1 MAGYEV
7 HDFDDGSTVM
17 PAKVIERAIERRL
30 SPIPGVRKVRTTV
43 AGGEAKVKVVA
54 RQGEPADE
62 LHDLVDDALGLDFW
76 IDLGMAD
83 MTYTVIIEGAKPRR
97 S

>member
-1 MAGYEV
+1 MARRDEN
-7 HDFDDGSTVM
+7 DFDEA
-17 PAKVIERAIERRL
+17 PHAAPPKVIERAIERRL
-30 SPIPGVRKVRTTV
+30 SPIPGVRKVRTKV

-54 RQGEPADE
+54 RQGEHADE

-76 IDLGMAD
+76 IDLGMPD
-83 MTYTVIIEGAKPRR
+83 MTYSVIIEGAKPRR